1 MSYRR
6 EYTKIYETYLKSRNK
21 RFIKEDMTVNHNAT
35 ATEIPE
41 NPNPAIQT
49 QPDPNVSPNDGLPLT
64 PQQGGSEMNPNG
76 INPVVAPMG
85 EKEQY
90 LGLVQSVMTFLM
102 KADNLTQS
110 EIDVVHATLNKVKF
124 VS

>member
-1 MSYRR
+1 
-6 EYTKIYETYLKSRNK
+6 
-21 RFIKEDMTVNHNAT
+21 
-35 ATEIPE
+35 
-41 NPNPAIQT
+41 
-49 QPDPNVSPNDGLPLT
+49 
-64 PQQGGSEMNPNG
+64 MNPNG